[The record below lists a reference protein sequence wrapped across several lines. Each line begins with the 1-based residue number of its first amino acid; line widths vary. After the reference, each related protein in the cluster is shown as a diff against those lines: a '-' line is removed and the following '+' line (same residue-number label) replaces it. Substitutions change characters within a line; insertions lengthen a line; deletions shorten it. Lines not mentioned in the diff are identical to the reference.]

1 MADWITTHHD
11 LCDGSECNTW
21 DCASLPE
28 NVGQWRQGEVVEVL
42 PNGDAVIEWSDGTR
56 DTLKK
61 RRPSARALWADGV
74 RRDGRCGDP
83 MCLCKNIDLEDP
95 K

>member
-1 MADWITTHHD
+1 MADWITTHHE

-61 RRPSARALWADGV
+61 RPTPAVSAWIESV
-74 RRDGRCGDP
+74 RKNGKCRDRQCA
-83 MCLCKNIDLEDP
+83 CQTLDLEDS